1 MIVLSN
7 KLFNLP
13 KEKLN
18 KIKKELIYLLI
29 VFIVAII
36 IFKVVFYNEGLF
48 NVLKT
53 VASLFWLFLL
63 PGYSLMFYWEEKLD
77 FLERFIIGIVLGIAL
92 VGIFS
97 YHLGLI
103 GLNIKLHTIV
113 LPLIIII
120 SGIIINFRK

>member
-1 MIVLSN
+1 MSN

>member
-53 VASLFWLFLL
+53 IASLFWLFLL